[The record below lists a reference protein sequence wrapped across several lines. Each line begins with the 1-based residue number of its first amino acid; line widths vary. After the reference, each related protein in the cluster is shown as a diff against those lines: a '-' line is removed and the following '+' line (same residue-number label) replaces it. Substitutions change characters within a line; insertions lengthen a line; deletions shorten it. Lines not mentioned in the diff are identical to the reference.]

1 MQHGNSG
8 HQWGDF
14 AGQRHGVDGDDVGD
28 GVGLQQDDIRGR
40 LQTAQVEPLLNP
52 THFGRDFSFAIQC
65 GWASGNDRNGIDSI
79 QEIVASSFSST
90 LERINFSISE
100 AVAWGQYQ
108 EEWSY
113 RLLRTQEHDQIK
125 SLFNSSV
132 SLKKLHCCIGSI
144 QRPIFRPRYIYPI
157 QWAFFYF
164 CISPKSQWC
173 ILLLLLDDLVVK
185 FMQLNS
191 HPIQPAVSI
200 NTVTYQSST

>member
-28 GVGLQQDDIRGR
+28 GVGLQQYDIRGR

-108 EEWSY
+108 EWGY
-113 RLLRTQEHDQIK
+113 RTEELDQIK
-125 SLFNSSV
+125 SSFSSV
-132 SLKKLHCCIGSI
+132 SLRKIHCCIGIIISATFIFPRNPHGVFYCYFWMTLWLSLCSSIPIRYSQLYRSI
-144 QRPIFRPRYIYPI
+144 Q
-157 QWAFFYF
+157 
-164 CISPKSQWC
+164 
-173 ILLLLLDDLVVK
+173 
-185 FMQLNS
+185 
-191 HPIQPAVSI
+191 
-200 NTVTYQSST
+200 

>member
-108 EEWSY
+108 EWGY
-113 RLLRTQEHDQIK
+113 RTEELDQIK
-125 SLFNSSV
+125 SSFSSV
-132 SLKKLHCCIGSI
+132 SLRKIHCCIGIIISATFTLFNG
-144 QRPIFRPRYIYPI
+144 RFSTFIFP
-157 QWAFFYF
+157 
-164 CISPKSQWC
+164 
-173 ILLLLLDDLVVK
+173 
-185 FMQLNS
+185 
-191 HPIQPAVSI
+191 
-200 NTVTYQSST
+200 